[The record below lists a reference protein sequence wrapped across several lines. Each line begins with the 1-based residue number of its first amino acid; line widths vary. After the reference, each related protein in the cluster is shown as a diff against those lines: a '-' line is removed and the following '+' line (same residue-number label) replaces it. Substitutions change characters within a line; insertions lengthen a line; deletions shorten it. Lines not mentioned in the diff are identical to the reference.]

1 MEQAGRA
8 GASMPPRGWWGCSP
22 REEDSGAG
30 STPEKLAVS
39 RTFFEGVRE
48 RGVRWC
54 GLGLSTGD
62 RSGKA
67 AASARARFWWGDLAS
82 APAAGLWAESGD
94 LPVPLA
100 SFSPSRK
107 DGGPSARWLRVE
119 QFVRASSSCVRLLLF
134 GCCVLADLPVGLR
147 LSLRR
152 PLPLALYRPQPR
164 RKSRSCTE
172 SLELLLPLPL
182 YAAWRHAIA

>member
-1 MEQAGRA
+1 VEQAGRA

-54 GLGLSTGD
+54 GDLGLSTGD

-67 AASARARFWWGDLAS
+67 AASARVRFGWGELLAR
-82 APAAGLWAESGD
+82 APACCRAVGRVGWSAC
-94 LPVPLA
+94 LPSEHQSVLERGA
-100 SFSPSRK
+100 C
-107 DGGPSARWLRVE
+107 WLRVE
-119 QFVRASSSCVRLLLF
+119 EIVRALFPCVRLLLF
-134 GCCVLADLPVGLR
+134 GCCVLADSSSATACGLSVFPVRTPSPGPV
-147 LSLRR
+147 SGATST
-152 PLPLALYRPQPR
+152 PVMAL
-164 RKSRSCTE
+164 
-172 SLELLLPLPL
+172 
-182 YAAWRHAIA
+182 H